1 MSLWWIM
8 EGQKQ
13 QQQQQLYSKSRVA
26 KVNSEESWN
35 MFITQAKNQGF
46 PVSYTHYRLVLVALF
61 SNSSSW
67 LNFLHPACSLGFC
80 LACSFWCLCDLA
92 LQVFVHF
99 GASWCVPSLA
109 MNAFFEE
116 LAMTYKDI
124 LFILVDVDEAK
135 VRDFDCGIYFFERI
149 GVSSFCKFN
158 TFDLIAINLQFWTRK
173 TGWET

>member
-1 MSLWWIM
+1 
-8 EGQKQ
+8 
-13 QQQQQLYSKSRVA
+13 
-26 KVNSEESWN
+26 
-35 MFITQAKNQGF
+35 
-46 PVSYTHYRLVLVALF
+46 
-61 SNSSSW
+61 
-67 LNFLHPACSLGFC
+67 
-80 LACSFWCLCDLA
+80 
-92 LQVFVHF
+92 
-99 GASWCVPSLA
+99 

-173 TGWET
+173 TG